1 MTILHDHSYK
11 KALIFTDPHVDCRG
25 GSRVFRELQSA
36 YFKEVMFPT
45 AISEGCDV
53 IVCGGDFFDKR
64 NSVSLATIDYITNEF
79 IPLVKETGLPVYVI
93 VGNHDI
99 AFKNTNRINSLSIFK
114 SCDLI
119 TVVEDD
125 LAIITTTGKP
135 LVCCPWINPENEE
148 RLLSDLK
155 EVAISYNNPNLI
167 GHFEIKGA
175 KLDKSR
181 LCDHGVEADV
191 LSGYSHVMS
200 GHFHL
205 PSRLANIEYLGAT
218 FHLNWG
224 DYGSWRG
231 FKTYDFGTDKIQDFE
246 NEYCIF
252 TQLSLEEIEMIND
265 AELERSCESMYVKII
280 VSRETD
286 NLRVRI
292 EEAVHRVEK
301 CMPLKVD
308 VLDLTIFD
316 RDDDINSS
324 SGDNDT
330 ESDYVVKTPVEY
342 FKESCDDA
350 DAIALFSEL
359 YDEVQ
364 ASIRDQQQ

>member
-1 MTILHDHSYK
+1 MITLYDHSYK

-45 AISEGCDV
+45 AIAEGCDV
-53 IVCGGDFFDKR
+53 IVCGGDFFDNR

-79 IPLVKETGLPVYVI
+79 IPLVNETGLPMYII

-119 TVVEDD
+119 TVIEDD
-125 LAIITTTGKP
+125 LAVITTEGKP

-155 EVAISYNNPNLI
+155 QAANDYDSPNLI
-167 GHFEIKGA
+167 GHFEIMGA
-175 KLDKSR
+175 KLDNSR
-181 LCDHGVEADV
+181 VCDHGVEPDV
-191 LSGYSHVMS
+191 LSGFDHVMS

-205 PSRLANIEYLGAT
+205 PSRLGNIEYLGAT

-231 FKTYDFGTDKIQDFE
+231 FKTYDFGNDKIQDFE

-252 TQLSLEEIEMIND
+252 TQLTLEEIEAIND
-265 AELERSCESMYVKII
+265 EELTKSCESMYVKII

-286 NLRVRI
+286 NLRVKV

-316 RDDDINSS
+316 RDPEDSA
-324 SGDNDT
+324 DNNEH

-342 FKESCDDA
+342 FKETCDD
-350 DAIALFSEL
+350 DEAIALFSQL
-359 YDEVQ
+359 HDEVQ